1 MVKFFVLKFS
11 ESSGELV
18 QLSFRGGVG
27 EEHGRGG
34 GGAGVQGVVAEA
46 LLLLRTHWG
55 QQARGLSACKQ
66 FSVETFHEV
75 TERRCCCR
83 AGLVRSNI
91 DPL

>member
-55 QQARGLSACKQ
+55 QQTRGLSACKQ
-66 FSVETFHEV
+66 LSVETFHDV
-75 TERRCCCR
+75 TERIC
-83 AGLVRSNI
+83 
-91 DPL
+91 

>member
-18 QLSFRGGVG
+18 QLSFRGGVR

-34 GGAGVQGVVAEA
+34 GGAGVQGGVAEA
-46 LLLLRTHWG
+46 LLLLLPHWG

-66 FSVETFHEV
+66 FSVETFNEN
-75 TERRCCCR
+75 TERRC
-83 AGLVRSNI
+83 
-91 DPL
+91 

>member
-34 GGAGVQGVVAEA
+34 GGAGVQGGVAEA

-55 QQARGLSACKQ
+55 QQARSLSACKQ
-66 FSVETFHEV
+66 ISVETFHEN
-75 TERRCCCR
+75 TERIC
-83 AGLVRSNI
+83 
-91 DPL
+91 

>member
-18 QLSFRGGVG
+18 QLSFRGCVG

-55 QQARGLSACKQ
+55 QQTRGLSACKQ
-66 FSVETFHEV
+66 LSVETFHDV
-75 TERRCCCR
+75 TERIC
-83 AGLVRSNI
+83 
-91 DPL
+91 